1 MSTRFPHTVVDES
14 LSATEGYYTLLRIV
28 HLGPHTVRVR
38 VHREVELEPCFAAA
52 EVLSGDMTWTPLVMH
67 HPDCWFDRTA
77 TPFKHINVKTELEP
91 LADDLM
97 QRVTAVLVKTI
108 TLPDHV
114 MDVVGALLAVAYG
127 STGEHVITPD
137 DMRWAKA
144 NGGPFRVIDRQDGS
158 VLLTKAHRYDCP
170 LLASDSDIPCDGKC
184 QTKQAADGDPSMN

>member
-1 MSTRFPHTVVDES
+1 MNTPFPHTVVDES

-77 TPFKHINVKTELEP
+77 TPFKHINVKAELEP

-184 QTKQAADGDPSMN
+184 QTTQASGGDPSMN

>member
-1 MSTRFPHTVVDES
+1 MDTPFPHTVIDES
-14 LSATEGYYTLLRIV
+14 LNATEGYYTLLRIM

-38 VHREVELEPCFAAA
+38 VHREVEVEPCFAAA

-67 HPDCWFDRTA
+67 HPDHWFDRTA
-77 TPFKHINVKTELEP
+77 TPFKHINVQTELGP

-97 QRVTAVLVKTI
+97 QRVTTILVKRI
-108 TLPDHV
+108 ALPEHV

-137 DMRWAKA
+137 DVRWAKA
-144 NGGPFRVIDRQDGS
+144 NGGPFRAIDRQDGS

-170 LLASDSDIPCDGKC
+170 LLTSECDIPCDGKC
-184 QTKQAADGDPSMN
+184 QNTQAGGDPSMN